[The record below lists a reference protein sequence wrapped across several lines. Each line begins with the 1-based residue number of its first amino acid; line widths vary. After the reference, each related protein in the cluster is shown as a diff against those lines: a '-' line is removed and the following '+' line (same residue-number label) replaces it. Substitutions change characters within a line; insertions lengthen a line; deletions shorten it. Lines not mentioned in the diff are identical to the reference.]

1 MYGLGTSMIQHG
13 NYGAAGGT
21 EHYWLSFNMKEQLQ
35 MKRIDE
41 KSVVTGDEKELLS
54 ISSGNSFSGQVL
66 YDSFRGSISPNEEAE
81 INVLS
86 EELS

>member
-1 MYGLGTSMIQHG
+1 
-13 NYGAAGGT
+13 
-21 EHYWLSFNMKEQLQ
+21 MKEQLQ

-66 YDSFRGSISPNEEAE
+66 YDSFLGSISPNEEAE

>member
-1 MYGLGTSMIQHG
+1 
-13 NYGAAGGT
+13 
-21 EHYWLSFNMKEQLQ
+21 

-66 YDSFRGSISPNEEAE
+66 YDSFLGSISPNEEAE